1 MSLSVGGVEKALRD
15 PALALGAQMAVESS
29 QRTNKAQDINAC
41 LSLTP
46 CQRFLNAN
54 TLSGGTLESHT
65 VQASTALD
73 GSLETVAFFS
83 K

>member
-54 TLSGGTLESHT
+54 THSGGTLESHRPG
-65 VQASTALD
+65 VHSVRRFS
-73 GSLETVAFFS
+73 GNSGFFQ
-83 K
+83 